1 MKMVKVITTQVSY
14 LPILILHLNSLR
26 NINIGHNREIL
37 VNQLLL
43 LVVDNLMTSIY
54 DTVVD
59 INPDEVIELINE
71 YTSSPSLTLVTSVL
85 AVLTSIKEELTPILL
100 LEALPNVTFESSYI
114 LNEYVTFRLY
124 DMYPIERIRRN

>member
-100 LEALPNVTFESSYI
+100 LEALPKVTFESSYI